1 MLKKKLEVSGAQH
14 VQYYELTMLQQQ
26 KEKIHQEMMD
36 YKGKMLKLKEEN
48 KTWEKQK
55 SRLLSQITALNA
67 SRSEEKK
74 VLGKLMRQ
82 SFVDNEEPTNES
94 FAKELAI
101 SMSQINLR
109 DGEIKE
115 LREENHKLRWEL
127 VHNTE
132 ENNKALGERK
142 QLQNKFN
149 DLKDKITG
157 KFPFQ

>member
-67 SRSEEKK
+67 SRSEEKQ

-115 LREENHKLRWEL
+115 LRE
-127 VHNTE
+127 
-132 ENNKALGERK
+132 
-142 QLQNKFN
+142 
-149 DLKDKITG
+149 
-157 KFPFQ
+157 